1 MSCAAIDVCGCR
13 YAADI
18 CVSASRVVMTEI
30 VCRMQD
36 APAEALYR
44 RAGYREANR
53 DNPLVFLL
61 GQDRRYLMHKRLAP
75 ILTPGSA

>member
-1 MSCAAIDVCGCR
+1 MPMKVNHEMNLCAGCKMPLHR
-13 YAADI
+13 R
-18 CVSASRVVMTEI
+18 STRG
-30 VCRMQD
+30 
-36 APAEALYR
+36 EAT
-44 RAGYREANR
+44 REANR